1 MNTIVK
7 YSHSLYILWGNIM
20 TVSMIYNKLI
30 KTEYIVFENNGG
42 FSAPNNSII
51 GSKKL
56 YITNHGRVLGYDS
69 GGIFSSE
76 QSWEYKKKIKVQ
88 ISESDVLLSNH
99 KKDPFT
105 FHISITHRQFYD
117 LYKAVVGKNSWH
129 IAGETAT
136 STPCLISND
145 FENKHAEMFAS
156 DIRIQDQKIVLMNCS
171 FPNIYYY
178 RIRSYRKADSII
190 ELNGKFYNKSIGDL
204 ENIKLFIPFDN
215 KMNQLISSLEKSPS
229 IFEDIG
235 NTNLIYTAVTSGI
248 IHRQFVM
255 NQELV
260 FALCND
266 DLVVMDETK
275 RKIISQHPFKEYDC
289 YYNSISKQILIMHKQ
304 RQMARFILSLDYDG
318 LEEQV
323 SKKFTKPNHK
333 FISNFGDF
341 TGTLLG
347 KEYTNTNIMIAINEE
362 EIEFLL
368 ANPLNSIGVVRLV
381 NAKFIQDGKNVFF
394 IHQGEIAL
402 IQSTKKFK
410 LHNSIQFESIP
421 EPLKMNICFTNHNE
435 PFFLEQ
441 TTDTII
447 LKQSLQQ
454 DFLHL
459 HHEQIIDISVTN
471 YGDESSSYSEVTVT
485 LHDQKQYKLNVY
497 NERIKDIMSKAYY
510 FKKEASLPQVSSD
523 QLFLS
528 YSRQVNNHILY
539 HYFGQLFAMYEGL
552 KEIQAATQEKE
563 LKNVQIINYLYY
575 ATQAQKKHLD
585 KVSIYLPAML
595 EQVEKDILKEHG
607 QGMVYQSFKSLQKNL
622 MSITSQIHRSLHEME
637 SSISAVSFALIPR
650 EDYEQSISKQIV
662 KRGVAN
668 SALYGV
674 AAITIS
680 PFALIGIAMAGINT
694 YYNKKDHEMRERIR
708 RENENQ
714 RLEFYTSKIQDSFE
728 HFIQTL
734 LPFYISEVNHAVF
747 HTYKQVHTLY
757 EPIKNNQEVREH
769 MLMKITQLYTYKNL
783 PIDESVTMKKQKLVE
798 LVNKNESHAE
808 KHVDTFRLE
817 VENHVPQSI

>member
-1 MNTIVK
+1 
-7 YSHSLYILWGNIM
+7 M
-20 TVSMIYNKLI
+20 TASMIYDKLT
-30 KTEYIVFENNGG
+30 KTEYIVIEVSGG

-51 GSKKL
+51 GEKKL
-56 YITNHGRVLGYDS
+56 YITNSGRVLGYDS

-105 FHISITHRQFYD
+105 FHIAITHRQFYD
-117 LYKAVVGKNSWH
+117 LYKAVVEKNSWY
-129 IAGETAT
+129 IVGETAT

-145 FENKHAEMFAS
+145 FENKHAEIFSS
-156 DIRIQDQKIVLMNCS
+156 DIRIKDQKLVLMNCS

-178 RIRSYRKADSII
+178 RISSYKKTDSIV
-190 ELNGKFYNKSIGDL
+190 ELNGKFYNKSVGDL

-215 KMNQLISSLEKSPS
+215 KINQFINLVVKSPN
-229 IFEDIG
+229 IFQDIG
-235 NTNLIYTAVTSGI
+235 NTNLIYTAVTKGI

-266 DLVVMDETK
+266 DLVVMNEAK
-275 RKIISQHPFKEYDC
+275 REVISQHPFKEYDC

-304 RQMARFILSLDYDG
+304 RQMARFILSLDYNG
-318 LEEQV
+318 LENQI
-323 SKKFTKPNHK
+323 SKEFTKPNHR

-347 KEYTNTNIMIAINEE
+347 KEYTNANIIMAINEG
-362 EIEFLL
+362 EIEFIL
-368 ANPLNSIGVVRLV
+368 ADTLNSIGVVRLV
-381 NAKFIQDGKNVFF
+381 NAQFIRDGKNIIF

-402 IQSTKKFK
+402 IKTTNKFK
-410 LHNSIQFESIP
+410 LHNYIQFESII
-421 EPLKMNICFTNHNE
+421 EPLKMNICFTGHNE

-441 TTDTII
+441 STDAII
-447 LKQSLQQ
+447 LKRSLQK

-459 HHEQIIDISVTN
+459 YHEQIIDISVTN
-471 YGDESSSYSEVTVT
+471 YGNESSSYSELTVT
-485 LHDQKQYKLNVY
+485 LNNQKQYKLNVY

-510 FKKEASLPQVSSD
+510 FKKEASLPQISSD

-528 YSRQVNNHILY
+528 YSRQINNHILY
-539 HYFGQLFAMYEGL
+539 HYFGQLFAMHEGL
-552 KEIQAATQEKE
+552 KEIQATTQDKE
-563 LKNVQIINYLYY
+563 LKNIQIINYLYY
-575 ATQAQKKHLD
+575 ATQSQKKHLD

-607 QGMVYQSFKSLQKNL
+607 QGKVYQSFKSLQKNL
-622 MSITSQIHRSLHEME
+622 MGITSQIHRSLHEME

-650 EDYEQSISKQIV
+650 EDYEKNISKQIV
-662 KRGVAN
+662 NRGIVNGA
-668 SALYGV
+668 AYGV
-674 AAITIS
+674 AAMLFG
-680 PFALIGIAMAGINT
+680 PVALIGAAMTGINA
-694 YYNKKDHEMRERIR
+694 YYSKKDHEMREQIR

-747 HTYKQVHTLY
+747 HTYKQVHALY
-757 EPIKNNQEVREH
+757 EPIKNNEEVREH
-769 MLMKITQLYTYKNL
+769 MLMKITQLYTFKNL
-783 PIDESVTMKKQKLVE
+783 PIDESVTMKKQKLIE
-798 LVNKNESHAE
+798 LANKNENDAE
-808 KHVDTFRLE
+808 KHVNTFRLE
-817 VENHVPQSI
+817 VENYVP